1 VSNIGFGPDATHTV
15 DSDSIWANSV
25 VGEMKEI
32 VNPGIFRTD
41 ISADEYTMRKMFNEG
56 KRFWIYFK
64 KITSW
69 IRRLKG

>member
-32 VNPGIFRTD
+32 VNPEIFRTD